1 MNDPKY
7 VIQYD
12 GKYLMGVRLAPV
24 PDKQRIKSQS
34 IWTSKRANA
43 MKWDSQSDALRAL
56 QALELDKQGAEVTRC
71 H

>member
-7 VIQYD
+7 VIQHD

-24 PDKQRIKSQS
+24 PDKH
-34 IWTSKRANA
+34 WTSNRSNA
-43 MKWDSQSDALRAL
+43 MKWNSQSDALRAL